1 MKKTQSKLITLIMSI
16 LLIILISPVNVFA
29 GNGDGS
35 GGGDGQGKN
44 KPLELLNQ
52 SIQDDD
58 TDISLEPYIVLDF
71 NKNVVNLL
79 VKEDNEKCF
88 KLTDSDGKS
97 VKINI
102 LMADDQVDL
111 DRRRQIIVE
120 PAKALKED
128 SKYTLEI
135 SDDLVAKSGSKLE
148 SDIEIEFTTG
158 TSSSTKSSK
167 DEYDP
172 DAVVEDEDK
181 DNKTEDSDNQ
191 NNDEKTDNS
200 NENNDSENK
209 TNEND
214 QQVNPTS
221 NNTTIYIAI
230 AVVAVLIIGFGV
242 YYKKSKTK

>member
-1 MKKTQSKLITLIMSI
+1 
-16 LLIILISPVNVFA
+16 
-29 GNGDGS
+29 
-35 GGGDGQGKN
+35 
-44 KPLELLNQ
+44 
-52 SIQDDD
+52 
-58 TDISLEPYIVLDF
+58 
-71 NKNVVNLL
+71 
-79 VKEDNEKCF
+79 
-88 KLTDSDGKS
+88 

-111 DRRRQIIVE
+111 ERRRQIIVE
-120 PAKALKED
+120 PAKALEEN

-135 SDDLVAKSGSKLE
+135 SDDLSAKSGSKLK

-172 DAVVEDEDK
+172 NAVVEDEDK
-181 DNKTEDSDNQ
+181 DNKAEDSDNQ
-191 NNDEKTDNS
+191 NND
-200 NENNDSENK
+200 ENNDSENK